1 MIIVTGTQ
9 GFIGRH
15 ILNKLKEN
23 GEDVVEVDQQGAWY
37 FKSNFGNRNEWD
49 KVDLIIHQ
57 GAITSTTHTNLKGVF
72 ACGDVQDQVYR
83 QAVTAAGSG
92 CMAAID
98 SERWLEQQ

>member
-37 FKSNFGNRNEWD
+37 FKSNFDKWD
-49 KVDLIIHQ
+49 EVELILHQ
-57 GAITSTTHTNLKGVF
+57 GAISDTTFSDLKVLFSWNIDYGEWLLK
-72 ACGDVQDQVYR
+72 
-83 QAVTAAGSG
+83 QAIKHQIPIKYASSASV
-92 CMAAID
+92 
-98 SERWLEQQ
+98 

>member
-37 FKSNFGNRNEWD
+37 FKSNFGNRNECD

-57 GAITSTTHTNLKGVF
+57 GAITSTTHTNLKELF
-72 ACGDVQDQVYR
+72 HWNIDY
-83 QAVTAAGSG
+83 SIWLFEE
-92 CMAAID
+92 AIKHKIPVLYA
-98 SERWLEQQ
+98 S